1 MSKII
6 SLADIRRVLPTLD
19 LLSAIEA
26 GFVAYSENRCV
37 VPPVGEL
44 LFEQPPGEV
53 HIKYGYIKGDDFYV
67 VKIASGFYENPSRG
81 LASSNGMML
90 LFDANTGEAEAVLL
104 DEAYLTDIRTGLAG
118 AVAAKHLAPSRVDRI
133 GILGSGTQARVQL
146 ECLAPLI
153 DCRDL
158 LIFGRSEQAV
168 DSLRLYSEALGYQVA
183 VARTPDELVET
194 CDLIVTTTAST
205 HPLLDLENYSG
216 RGMHITAVGSDTPH
230 KQELTARSLVR
241 ADVLVADSRS
251 QCESRGEIH
260 HALTGKL
267 IESADVLELGNI
279 ISHVSTG
286 RSSDDQLTICDLT
299 GVAVQDIQI
308 AKAVFSALQQ

>member
-1 MSKII
+1 MSQII
-6 SLADIRRVLPTLD
+6 SLPDIKRILPTLD
-19 LLSAIEA
+19 LLPAIET

-44 LFEQPPGEV
+44 LFEQPPGDV

-67 VKIASGFYENPSRG
+67 VKIASGFYNNPSKG
-81 LASSNGMML
+81 LPSNNGMML
-90 LFDANTGEAEAVLL
+90 LFDARTGEPVAVLL

-133 GILGSGTQARVQL
+133 GILGTGTQAHVQL
-146 ECLAPLI
+146 DCLAPLI

-158 LIFGRSEQAV
+158 LIFGRSERAV
-168 DSLRLYSEALGYQVA
+168 DSLRQHYEAQGYRVA
-183 VARTPDELVET
+183 VAHTPDELLDT

-205 HPLLDLENYSG
+205 HALLDLENYSG
-216 RGMHITAVGSDTPH
+216 RGMHITAVGSDTRH
-230 KQELTARSLVR
+230 KQELTARSLAR

-260 HALTGKL
+260 HALAGKL
-267 IESADVLELGNI
+267 VDSEDVLELGNI
-279 ISHVSTG
+279 ISKVSTG
-286 RSSDDQLTICDLT
+286 RTSDDQLSICDLT

-308 AKAVFSALQQ
+308 AKAVFFALKQ